1 MFIIPAAITLVLG
14 LTGRMENKRAF
25 NKLTGPKFYGD
36 YKLELWLSSLGVI
49 FILWYVV
56 LSLIPSLYV
65 GQAKMHYDHMKKH
78 SKPAF
83 VIQAC
88 CSSQASDA
96 GQSFVHGTREI
107 YLMV

>member
-36 YKLELWLSSLGVI
+36 YKLELWLCSLGLI

-56 LSLIPSLYV
+56 LSLIPSLYE
-65 GQAKMHYDHMKKH
+65 GQ
-78 SKPAF
+78 
-83 VIQAC
+83 
-88 CSSQASDA
+88 DA
-96 GQSFVHGTREI
+96 LRPHEKTFEAGIRYAGLLLFTSIRC
-107 YLMV
+107 